1 MDRPSPPGLD
11 LPDDFGLDDDA
22 DRQTVS
28 WIAGGFFAAL
38 IIAIGAVLWVLA

>member
-1 MDRPSPPGLD
+1 MDRPPSPGLD
-11 LPDDFGLDDDA
+11 FPDDFGLDDDA
-22 DRQTVS
+22 GRQNVS